1 MERVTHQERQG
12 PHDGRRMELGR
23 KKRGSLWK
31 ADKGPSAVRNG
42 PRELH
47 PSGNYPTKL
56 VGGEWRKETGH
67 VFLNGLPPFCK
78 FPPSPQL

>member
-1 MERVTHQERQG
+1 
-12 PHDGRRMELGR
+12 MELGR

-31 ADKGPSAVRNG
+31 AEKDPSPVRGG

-56 VGGEWRKETGH
+56 VGGEWSGEAGR